1 MQAVE
6 QLTTLLEKSVAQ
18 IGKIASW
25 LSLFI
30 VIIIV
35 VDVFMRY
42 TFSMTSSASF
52 EIEWHLFGA
61 LFLLAAGW
69 TLQADK
75 HVRVDV
81 FYQKFSTKTKAW
93 VNLLGTVIL
102 LLPFCIVGF
111 IEGLQFTIT
120 SYQIGET
127 SPDPGGLPA
136 RFVIKSMIP
145 IGMFLLGLQGVAII
159 LRSIKDI
166 LVND

>member
-1 MQAVE
+1 MQPVE
-6 QLTTLLEKSVAQ
+6 QLTTLLEKSVAS
-18 IGKIASW
+18 IGKLASW
-25 LSLFI
+25 LSFFI

-42 TFSMTSSASF
+42 TFSMTSAASF

-61 LFLLAAGW
+61 LFMLASGW
-69 TLQADK
+69 AFQEDK

-93 VNLLGTVIL
+93 INLLGTVIL
-102 LLPFCIVGF
+102 LLPFCYVGF

-120 SYQIGET
+120 SYEIGET
-127 SPDPGGLPA
+127 SPDPGGLPS
-136 RFVIKSMIP
+136 RFIIKSMIP
-145 IGMFLLGLQGVAII
+145 IGMFLLGLQGIAII

>member
-1 MQAVE
+1 LQPVE
-6 QLTTLLEKSVAQ
+6 QLTTLLERSVAQ
-18 IGKIASW
+18 IGKLASW
-25 LSLFI
+25 LSLLI

-42 TFSMTSSASF
+42 TFSITSSASF

-61 LFLLAAGW
+61 LFLLASGW
-69 TLQADK
+69 ALQEDK

-93 VNLLGTVIL
+93 INLTGTVFL
-102 LLPFCIVGF
+102 LLPFCYVGF
-111 IEGLQFTIT
+111 VEGLQFTIT

-127 SPDPGGLPA
+127 SPDPGGLPG
-136 RFVIKSMIP
+136 RFIIKSMIP
-145 IGMFLLGLQGVAII
+145 AGMFLLGMQGIAII
-159 LRSIKDI
+159 LKSIKDI

>member
-1 MQAVE
+1 ME
-6 QLTTLLEKSVAQ
+6 QLTTLLERSVAQ
-18 IGKIASW
+18 IGKLASW
-25 LSLFI
+25 LSLLI

-42 TFSMTSSASF
+42 TFSITSSASF

-61 LFLLAAGW
+61 LFLLASGW
-69 TLQADK
+69 ALQEDK

-93 VNLLGTVIL
+93 INLTGTVFL
-102 LLPFCIVGF
+102 LLPFCYVGF
-111 IEGLQFTIT
+111 VEGLQFTIT

-127 SPDPGGLPA
+127 SPDPGGLPG
-136 RFVIKSMIP
+136 RFIIKSMIP
-145 IGMFLLGLQGVAII
+145 AGMFLLGMQGIAII
-159 LRSIKDI
+159 LKSIKDI